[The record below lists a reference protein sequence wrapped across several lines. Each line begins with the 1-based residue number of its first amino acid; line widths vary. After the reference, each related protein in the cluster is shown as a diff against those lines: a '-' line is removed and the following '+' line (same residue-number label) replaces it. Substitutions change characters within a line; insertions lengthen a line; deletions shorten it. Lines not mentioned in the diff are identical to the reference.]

1 MSTERAAGGGRSDA
15 YFVCAAE
22 QKEAHRQEALEG
34 KALNNNQTLKNL
46 VCCGLHKFLKLVIC
60 YKFLFLKK

>member
-15 YFVCAAE
+15 YFLCAAE

-46 VCCGLHKFLKLVIC
+46 VRLRIA
-60 YKFLFLKK
+60 